1 MLDTPEWSM
10 CAHGSAGPLFLFGV
24 LIRRSKKPFESVFQH
39 LDRPRVGCFRQQIW
53 IFENPCPVRSAGN
66 GHCRLLMP
74 IVTEVLNISCTSPS
88 MFLSIYL
95 SMYPSVYHPANGF
108 MFPKIFTVADPQ
120 LLTLK
125 RSKPEIKP
133 LSRPQHYVRGM

>member
-1 MLDTPEWSM
+1 
-10 CAHGSAGPLFLFGV
+10 
-24 LIRRSKKPFESVFQH
+24 
-39 LDRPRVGCFRQQIW
+39 
-53 IFENPCPVRSAGN
+53 
-66 GHCRLLMP
+66 MP
-74 IVTEVLNISCTSPS
+74 IVTEVLNISCTGPS

-95 SMYPSVYHPANGF
+95 SIYVSMYPSVYHPANGF